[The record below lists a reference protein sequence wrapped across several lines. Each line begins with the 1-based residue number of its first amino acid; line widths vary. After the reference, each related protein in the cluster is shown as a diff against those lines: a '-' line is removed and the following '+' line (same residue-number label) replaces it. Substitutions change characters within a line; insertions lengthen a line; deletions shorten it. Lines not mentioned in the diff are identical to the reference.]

1 MLIRKLTAE
10 FLGTA
15 CLLLAVVGSG
25 IMVDFLADDTALA
38 LLANAVATGF
48 ALYVLITIFG
58 PVSGAHFNPAVSLV
72 MAMRGD
78 LLWRELGLFVLV
90 QIIGGVLG
98 VLFANM
104 IFGIDIFQISTT
116 DRLRET
122 LLLSEAFAT
131 MGLIGVILGGLA
143 YRRDAIPTLV
153 GAYITGA
160 YFFTSSTSFANPAV
174 TFARMF
180 SDTFAGIAPSGV
192 APFAIIQIAAAPL
205 ALWLFSW
212 LFSQNL
218 EGKDI

>member
-1 MLIRKLTAE
+1 MIARKLTAE

-15 CLLLAVVGSG
+15 CLLIAVVGSG
-25 IMVDFLADDTALA
+25 IMVDFLARDIALA
-38 LLANAVATGF
+38 LLANAAATGV

-58 PVSGAHFNPAVSLV
+58 PVSVAHFNPAVSLV

-78 LLWRELGLFVLV
+78 LSWREFGAFVPVQVLGAL
-90 QIIGGVLG
+90 LG

-104 IFGIDIFQISTT
+104 IFGLDIFQFSQK
-116 DRLRET
+116 DRFRET
-122 LLLSEAFAT
+122 LLVSEAFAT

-143 YRRDAIPTLV
+143 FHKNALPALV
-153 GAYITGA
+153 GAYIAGA

-180 SDTFAGIAPSGV
+180 SDTFAGISPAGV
-192 APFAIIQIAAAPL
+192 VPFILVQFAVAPL

-212 LFSQNL
+212 LYQR
-218 EGKDI
+218 EH